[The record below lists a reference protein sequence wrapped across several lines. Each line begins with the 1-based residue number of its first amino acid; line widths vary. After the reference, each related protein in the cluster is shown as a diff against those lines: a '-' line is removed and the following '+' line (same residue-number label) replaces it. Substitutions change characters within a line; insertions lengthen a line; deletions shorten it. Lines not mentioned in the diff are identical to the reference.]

1 MGWASLGAGV
11 YLLRTRS
18 GRYRVA
24 LVPLAACPIPGFR
37 ATAVQAVP
45 LDGGAPRPGDDR
57 RRTVRLVYYER
68 TVLPPASP
76 SPARAPRRWPPRP
89 WGGGPGATGPGDAA

>member
-1 MGWASLGAGV
+1 VGWASLGAGV

-37 ATAVQAVP
+37 ATAVQAIP
-45 LDGGAPRPGDDR
+45 LDGVAPRPGDDR

-68 TVLPPASP
+68 TGPVPPA
-76 SPARAPRRWPPRP
+76 ARSSRRWPPRP
-89 WGGGPGATGPGDAA
+89 WGGGPGGTDPGDAA